1 MPQQHSE
8 VAPYGCNVGL
18 SHSEQTRELLE
29 KFLQTVRQADNTP
42 ACMLAIG
49 QGDTMGALVHIDM
62 GQGRVA
68 EVPVYLFATKQEETE
83 YLRTKTTGKVQRV
96 IYLVLTARH
105 TDKNICKE
113 FFRLVTGL
121 HRSLAH

>member
-1 MPQQHSE
+1 
-8 VAPYGCNVGL
+8 
-18 SHSEQTRELLE
+18 
-29 KFLQTVRQADNTP
+29 
-42 ACMLAIG
+42 
-49 QGDTMGALVHIDM
+49 MGALVHIDM